1 VSFPRISE
9 NNAQWQDEHQLIL
22 HRCGPR
28 KLAKIL
34 SICLRRA
41 EEEAQANE
49 NRHIEDCE
57 PSATDSKLST
67 PLEAPSPLSPPGSIT
82 PNALEPVSGEAD
94 DLVKSMSAAISYP
107 SPPPFDPSTPSLQPL
122 VAPPP
127 TSQPT
132 SAPKTTK
139 LPPIPPTDTLHAL
152 LVDDNKINRQLL
164 VMFMRKHQY
173 TYVEAEDGQ
182 EALDAYKASCLP
194 GPCSNAPTRRFD
206 VVLMDINMPIMD
218 GMESTRCIREFE
230 KENGLKR
237 SNIIALTGLASAQ
250 AQQEAEASGIDV
262 FLPKPV
268 KFAELKKLLTVK
280 PPMEE

>member
-1 VSFPRISE
+1 
-9 NNAQWQDEHQLIL
+9 
-22 HRCGPR
+22 
-28 KLAKIL
+28 LAKIL

-49 NRHIEDCE
+49 KRHIEDCE
-57 PSATDSKLST
+57 LAATDSKLST
-67 PLEAPSPLSPPGSIT
+67 PLEAPSPLSPSESIT
-82 PNALEPVSGEAD
+82 PNALEPVSAEAD

-122 VAPPP
+122 VAPP
-127 TSQPT
+127 TSQPS
-132 SAPKTTK
+132 SAPKSTK
-139 LPPIPPTDTLHAL
+139 SAATPSTDTLHAL

-164 VMFMRKHQY
+164 VMFMKKHGY
-173 TYVEAEDGQ
+173 SYVEAEDGQ

-230 KENGLKR
+230 KENELKR

-280 PPMEE
+280 PPQED